1 MIVVDELMDRYD
13 LYAFVSRAHRLDP
26 ASAIRLRRRGD
37 GGVGVWVH
45 TPFDVLATRVV
56 RVAIDAPDVVHDSAV
71 LHGALRVPSDDSTA
85 REIDAGF
92 SVDSAWQSGALPP
105 EHGFVHVDDVPAR
118 TIVGLSR
125 EGAEV
130 ARTQGGPQG
139 PPASLLDQSVLE
151 VTPDASSEW
160 TGTAVAVTMR
170 AVFAIT
176 AMGFVT
182 DADGRMV
189 TETSPIS
196 AIDADEPVRVR
207 TNGAWARID
216 ARFGSVYF
224 RRTVPIALTAT

>member
-1 MIVVDELMDRYD
+1 MDRYD

-26 ASAIRLRRRGD
+26 TSAIRLRRRGD

-56 RVAIDAPDVVHDSAV
+56 RVAIDAPDIVHDSAV
-71 LHGALRVPSDDSTA
+71 LHGALRVPSDDDATA

-105 EHGFVHVDDVPAR
+105 ESGFVHVDDVPAR
-118 TIVGLSR
+118 AIVELSR
-125 EGAEV
+125 EGADV

-139 PPASLLDQSVLE
+139 PPASLLDQTVLE
-151 VTPDASSEW
+151 VSPDSSSEW

-189 TETSPIS
+189 TETSSIS
-196 AIDADEPVRVR
+196 AIDPGEPVRVR